1 MSQTESLKSLQLVS
15 VRWWNASAYYGISL
29 ADALN
34 RQGFPA
40 IVAGRAGSPPLQ
52 KAQDWQL
59 PTFTEINL
67 ESLNPAKMPGN
78 LNALKTL
85 IRDQQIPL
93 INAHRP
99 EDMAFA
105 VLVKKLSPT
114 KIPVIRTVS
123 DVRPPKRRFLN
134 KYLHQNIDFFIFSC
148 RASYERYQS
157 VWPIFAE
164 RSAVIYSA
172 IDTENFRPL
181 PHYPELRRK
190 LGILD
195 DQLLIG
201 IIARLDPV
209 KDHDTFLKAAKT
221 VAAEIPEAR
230 FLIAGEVCNITW
242 EMLDAAAKS
251 LGIRDKLVFVPRDDA
266 ISARDLI
273 GSLDIGVVASN
284 GSEVIC
290 RIAVEYMAMGKPIVS
305 TDINVLPEIVEDG
318 KNGLICNAGNAAQ
331 MTAHLLQLGKN
342 SELRQ
347 NIGETG
353 RQFAET
359 KFSYPAF
366 VSQTTEV
373 YRQVLDRFSRR

>member
-1 MSQTESLKSLQLVS
+1 MSKALVIVES
-15 VRWWNASAYYGISL
+15 
-29 ADALN
+29 
-34 RQGFPA
+34 
-40 IVAGRAGSPPLQ
+40 
-52 KAQDWQL
+52 
-59 PTFTEINL
+59 
-67 ESLNPAKMPGN
+67 PAK
-78 LNALKTL
+78 AKTIAKYL
-85 IRDQQIPL
+85 GSGFEVESSIGHIRD
-93 INAHRP
+93 
-99 EDMAFA
+99 
-105 VLVKKLSPT
+105 
-114 KIPVIRTVS
+114 
-123 DVRPPKRRFLN
+123 
-134 KYLHQNIDFFIFSC
+134 
-148 RASYERYQS
+148 
-157 VWPIFAE
+157 
-164 RSAVIYSA
+164 
-172 IDTENFRPL
+172 L
-181 PHYPELRRK
+181 PSN
-190 LGILD
+190 
-195 DQLLIG
+195 
-201 IIARLDPV
+201 
-209 KDHDTFLKAAKT
+209 
-221 VAAEIPEAR
+221 AAEIPEAR

-331 MTAHLLQLGKN
+331 MAAHLLQLAKN
-342 SELRQ
+342 IELRQ